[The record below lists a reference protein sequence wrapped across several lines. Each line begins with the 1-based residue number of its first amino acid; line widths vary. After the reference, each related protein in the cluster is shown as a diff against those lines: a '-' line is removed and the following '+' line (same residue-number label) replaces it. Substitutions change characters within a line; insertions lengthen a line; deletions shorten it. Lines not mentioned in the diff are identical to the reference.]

1 MVRKDNQIIQS
12 CYQSVQR
19 AIMDRYGPDMTPAMR
34 AALEKEI
41 AAFNEKETLAEIER
55 NVVSGP
61 SVPGYTEWLQEHGM
75 IRGDVPLEAE
85 PDLLS
90 EDEAVN
96 LTKPDLPD
104 YIVKAK
110 QEIDDLLS
118 HRELQVWRLVMRQG
132 MPHEKAASLLHVGVG
147 SIHTYLQRAKAKID
161 EHFNQGGTHE
171 R

>member
-1 MVRKDNQIIQS
+1 MSN
-12 CYQSVQR
+12 
-19 AIMDRYGPDMTPAMR
+19 YGPDMTPAMK

-41 AAFNEKETLAEIER
+41 AAFDKNKTLAEIER
-55 NVVSGP
+55 ESVSKQND
-61 SVPGYTEWLQEHGM
+61 PGYSEWIAQHGEFFHQD
-75 IRGDVPLEAE
+75 RLDDVRKYGTFLEAE

-104 YIVKAK
+104 YLVKAK

-132 MPHEKAASLLHVGVG
+132 MTHEKAASLLHVGVG
-147 SIHTYLQRAKAKID
+147 SIRTYLQRAKAKI
-161 EHFNQGGTHE
+161 EKHFNRGDTHE
-171 R
+171 